1 MFSNENKPVQG
12 QLCAGVGYG
21 GGPRR
26 RQGEPTSSANNESS
40 PGQILPSLQ
49 TVLSVSLPGNEAGS
63 PPGVI
68 SCP

>member
-26 RQGEPTSSANNESS
+26 RQGEPTSSAKYESS
-40 PGQILPSLQ
+40 PS
-49 TVLSVSLPGNEAGS
+49 
-63 PPGVI
+63 
-68 SCP
+68 